1 MKLASFRVR
10 TQVGPFV
17 RVGARTDSSI
27 IDLNMACAA
36 MLAAEGE
43 AQPYRLANAM
53 VPAAMRELLEGGPSA
68 MAAARRAFD
77 FASARGA
84 SLRGPDQESVFYPLP
99 DPGSGASMRG
109 EITLLAPLPNP
120 SSLRD
125 FIAFE
130 AHIAATS
137 KKRGQPIPPEWYKAP
152 AYYKGNHRTI
162 IGPDEDLP
170 WPLQTSKLDYEL
182 ELACVIGRQGRD
194 IAERD
199 ASAYIAGYTIMNDF
213 SARDIQFQEMACRL
227 GPAKG
232 KDFATALG
240 PCLVTPDEIPDLAA
254 LKMVARVNGQVWSEG
269 RFGTIHWS
277 FAQMIAH
284 VSRGEM
290 IYPGDVF
297 GSGTVGGGCG
307 LELDRFLKPG
317 DVVELEIQPIGV
329 LRNRVV
335 TAEKAL

>member
-1 MKLASFRVR
+1 MKLVSFRVR
-10 TQVGPFV
+10 TPVGTFT
-17 RVGARTDSSI
+17 RVGAI
-27 IDLNMACAA
+27 HGQQVVDLNMAYVRW
-36 MLAAEGE
+36 LADQQET
-43 AQPYRLANAM
+43 QPQRLANAQ
-53 VPAAMRELLEGGPSA
+53 VPPTMLEFLEGGDSTL
-68 MAAARRAFD
+68 AAARRAKD
-77 FASARGA
+77 YVTTL
-84 SLRGPDQESVFYPLP
+84 SLSVKGPSGETILYSVT
-99 DPGSGASMRG
+99 DVQ
-109 EITLLAPLPNP
+109 LLAPLPNP

-130 AHIAATS
+130 DHIAATS

-152 AYYKGNHRTI
+152 VYYKGNHRTI
-162 IGPDEDLP
+162 IGPDETLS
-170 WPLQTSKLDYEL
+170 WPLDTTKLDYEL

-194 IAERD
+194 ITERRAED
-199 ASAYIAGYTIMNDF
+199 YIAGYMIMNDF

-240 PCLVTPDEIPDLAA
+240 PCLVTPDEIADLGG
-254 LKMVARVNGQVWSEG
+254 LTMIARVNGEEWSRG

-284 VSRGEM
+284 VSRGET

-307 LELDRFLKPG
+307 LELDRYLKPG

-329 LRNRVV
+329 LRTRIVG
-335 TAEKAL
+335 AMQGSEDASQHS